1 MCPIL
6 FFKNHSTL
14 QAKVANSGY
23 SGFWAEDQAGKL
35 NNWYYR
41 ILVNQYDWAQVWVML
56 LFVTLTF
63 QKNI

>member
-1 MCPIL
+1 MCPIF

-41 ILVNQYDWAQVWVML
+41 ILVNQYDWAQV
-56 LFVTLTF
+56 
-63 QKNI
+63 